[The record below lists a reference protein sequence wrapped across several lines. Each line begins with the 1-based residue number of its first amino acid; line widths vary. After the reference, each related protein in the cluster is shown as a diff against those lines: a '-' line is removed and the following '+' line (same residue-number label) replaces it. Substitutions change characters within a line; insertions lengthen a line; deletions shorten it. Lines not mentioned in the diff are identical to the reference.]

1 MLIFA
6 VTELA
11 TLLVSRLA
19 NQGEPFF
26 YSPMNTRTYSNIV
39 ISITQ
44 QLKTLE
50 DKGLVIDIPNAEF
63 YLERINYFRL
73 ARYLSSFRDLN
84 ATDKCYNKGT
94 LFSEV
99 LQLYYFDK
107 DLRLLLF
114 SLIQTI
120 EVAVRS
126 KMINSLSK
134 LDSHWFMRSELA
146 LQTAK
151 FENNLASIRR
161 EVERS
166 GEDFIQ
172 NYYDS
177 YDEPKFPPAWKTME
191 VLSFGQLSKLYANF
205 IDCKEKKS
213 IAYHFNLPNHKVLLS
228 WLRTIAVLRNYCA
241 HHSRV
246 WNRNYQ
252 DIPNIPKNL
261 KGDWI
266 AEPIGNSRKL
276 YLGLCCAKYML
287 DTIYADNNLTAQLQE
302 LFAKYPTVKIHPM
315 GFTPSWDKEPLWR

>member
-1 MLIFA
+1 M
-6 VTELA
+6 T
-11 TLLVSRLA
+11 SRK
-19 NQGEPFF
+19 
-26 YSPMNTRTYSNIV
+26 YSNIA
-39 ISITQ
+39 ISITE
-44 QLKTLE
+44 QLKSLE
-50 DKGLVIDIPNAEF
+50 AKGLVIDIDNAEF

-73 ARYLSSFRDLN
+73 ARYLSSFRDFN
-84 ATDKCYNKGT
+84 AQDKSYKKGVC
-94 LFSEV
+94 FSEV

-114 SLIQTI
+114 SLIQSI

-126 KMINSLSK
+126 KMINRLSK
-134 LDSHWFMRSELA
+134 IDTHWFMRSDLA
-146 LQTAK
+146 LNSGK
-151 FENNLASIRR
+151 FDSNLASIIR

-172 NYYDS
+172 NYFNS
-177 YDEPKFPPAWKTME
+177 YDEPKLPPAWKTME

-205 IDCKEKKS
+205 IECDEKKS

-261 KGDWI
+261 KGAWI
-266 AEPIGNSRKL
+266 TEAVENRRKL

-287 DTIYADNNLTAQLQE
+287 NTIYPDNNLTSQLQE

-315 GFTPSWDKEPLWR
+315 GFTPSWDSEPLWR